1 MLFNNNQIHT
11 ARSAG
16 TSEKARIKV
25 NEKMLLWAD
34 VIFCMER
41 RHKQLLQQRFSLSL
55 AGKRLVVLDIE
66 DNYRFGDIELL
77 AILKEKLAVFLE

>member
-1 MLFNNNQIHT
+1 
-11 ARSAG
+11 
-16 TSEKARIKV
+16 
-25 NEKMLLWAD
+25 
-34 VIFCMER
+34 MER